1 MNSNL
6 ELLAGDVIK
15 IGELNIKHPKLKDI
29 KKTGEG
35 NYSEFI
41 RTFCFQPFDVV
52 ESLYKQKIDYETIGN
67 YELFN
72 MLFPFR
78 YYEDASFRDVFY
90 LFFDIEGILIPSE
103 EDGKV
108 KYTIVD
114 DDGVTVII
122 EESNFEEIQS
132 VIKMITGFSNRKV
145 EKFKDELIK
154 EMYIEDLIETEEIA
168 SNERSNNSI
177 ITMADLVG
185 AVILDTSY
193 TYETVW
199 DMYLY
204 QFHSCTRMILKRED
218 YRNTMTGIYTGNL
231 DPKKVNMEKIY
242 WLSKN

>member
-1 MNSNL
+1 MYSNL
-6 ELLAGDVIK
+6 EVLAGDVVK
-15 IGELNIKHPKLKDI
+15 IGNLKIKHPKLKDV
-29 KKTGEG
+29 KKIGESM
-35 NYSEFI
+35 YSEFI

-52 ESLYKQKIDYETIGN
+52 ESLYKQNIDYEEISN
-67 YELFN
+67 YQLFN
-72 MLFPFR
+72 MFFPFR
-78 YYEDASFRDVFY
+78 YYEDENFRDIFC
-90 LFFDIEGILIPSE
+90 LFFDIDDVLVPLE
-103 EDGKV
+103 EDGVV
-108 KYTIVD
+108 KYFIITD
-114 DDGVTVII
+114 DKKTVII

-132 VIKMITGFSNRKV
+132 VLKMITGFSNRKV
-145 EKFKDELIK
+145 EKFKDDLIK
-154 EMYIEDLIETEEIA
+154 EMYIEDLIETEELA
-168 SNERSNNSI
+168 KNSKNNNSV